1 MKNIKKLTLVTLL
14 SAGVIFTTA
23 CSQVANQTTEKKAE
37 QKQETKLSNEE
48 ILKKSIE
55 AVKNLKS
62 YEGTMEEN
70 SYIAPETMPEPSP
83 APLKSKHA
91 YIIDKLSYRS
101 ESSDGYA
108 QYLVDNYVYRK
119 SNNTW
124 VKWSLTPERLE
135 NVKKQA
141 LTLYNIETVLNFKK
155 DYTVTETDTT
165 YVIEFKPT
173 DLKELTKIYYA
184 DSSATTKENSSVE
197 IYYDKITLDKKSFL
211 PLSSENEFKSVS
223 LPEGDQVKIKRY
235 SKGKT
240 TYSNFNSVPAIT
252 LPEEAKN
259 AQGM

>member
-14 SAGVIFTTA
+14 SAGVIFTAA

-55 AVKNLKS
+55 AFKNLKS
-62 YEGTMEEN
+62 YEETTEEN
-70 SYIAPETMPEPSP
+70 SYYFAPETMPEPSP
-83 APLKSKHA
+83 APLKSKVA
-91 YIIDKLSYRS
+91 YIIDKLSYRN

-119 SNNTW
+119 FNNTW
-124 VKWSLTPERLE
+124 VKRSLTPEGLE

-141 LTLYNIETVLNFKK
+141 LGLGNIENALNFKK

-173 DLKELTKIYYA
+173 DLKEFSKIYYA
-184 DSSATTKENSSVE
+184 NSSATTKENSSVE
-197 IYYDKITLDKKSFL
+197 IYYYKITLDKKSFL
-211 PLSSENEFKSVS
+211 PLSSEYEIKTIS
-223 LPEGDQVKIKRY
+223 LSEGSQVKNRLY

-240 TYSNFNSVPAIT
+240 TFSNFNSVPDIT

-259 AQGM
+259 AQG